1 MYHKCINNRIILLL
15 ICIFSVACIHANEK
29 IDTIPKFQNW
39 LESKVLCKNPA
50 IKISII
56 DKDFVTQMKQLGFD
70 IDITTDEDSQSYEG
84 EVLINNKSITVFD
97 FNLQK
102 ISFYQDS
109 GAVFYAFVQ
118 ASPSSLKK
126 IIENHGLDKFLFAG
140 KIEENDVFTFLTSK
154 PELGNPY
161 GIENQAIIIKTTN
174 QDGVSMIG
182 CSKFDY

>member
-1 MYHKCINNRIILLL
+1 MYHKFFNIKVILLL
-15 ICIFSVACIHANEK
+15 ISLFTVVCVDANEK
-29 IDTIPKFQNW
+29 INTIPEFQNW
-39 LESKVLCKNPA
+39 VENKILCKNPA
-50 IKISII
+50 IEVSIM

-70 IDITTDEDSQSYEG
+70 IDIITDEDSQSYEG
-84 EVLINNKSITVFD
+84 EVLINNKSIKVFD

-118 ASPSSLKK
+118 ASPNSLKK
-126 IIENHGLDKFLFAG
+126 IIENHGLDKFLFTG

-161 GIENQAIIIKTTN
+161 GIENKAITIKTTN
-174 QDGVSMIG
+174 QDGVSIIG